1 MSEPT
6 HVRVSDAERERVAS
20 DLREHFAQGRLDTDE
35 FEERLTRAYAARTAH
50 ELEAL
55 QTDLPRLPATRAMQ
69 RAELAERR
77 SALTRH
83 LIQQTGAGLTP
94 FFVCTLVWLATGAG
108 GGFWPVWVLIFAL
121 IPLVRNGWKLYGP
134 APDLD
139 HVEQSLAPKR
149 QLEESDS

>member
-1 MSEPT
+1 MSEPP

-20 DLREHFAQGRLDTDE
+20 DLREHFAQGRLDAEE
-35 FEERLTRAYAARTAH
+35 FEERLTRAYGARTAD
-50 ELEAL
+50 ELESL

-77 SALTRH
+77 ATLTRH
-83 LIQQTGAGLTP
+83 LVQQTGAALTP
-94 FFVCTLVWLATGAG
+94 FFICTLVWLATGTN

-139 HVEQSLAPKR
+139 HVEQSLAGKR
-149 QLEESDS
+149 QLEEPER